1 MSSLEKL
8 GLWIADNPI
17 IVVVAAV
24 LLTFASL
31 NYAQQITMQ
40 GMNTEN
46 FVGKESPLYQLYD
59 HLFVERF
66 GTQSIVVIIEGDDV
80 TKPEVLK
87 AMLRTS
93 QQMET
98 VPKATGTQSI
108 ANIVAD
114 AWSEETGVREIPSSQ
129 EEIDKIL
136 SSAQG
141 VSSILPDKR
150 HTMLAVEMPLS
161 LSEDERSEL
170 LTETE
175 DAVST
180 AVFPP
185 DYGTTITGDPAL
197 QASIMA
203 EMTNSNG
210 PLMGLAAILM
220 VFALLLVFRHVKWP
234 LLPLP
239 IVLLGIVWTFGA
251 MGFLKIPMTMVS
263 MSAFPILIGIGID
276 YAIQFH
282 NRIDEEFSVGKTPA
296 EAVMNTVNHVA
307 GPVII
312 ALFITA
318 AGFLSL
324 LTSSVPM
331 IRDFGL
337 VCLIGLFMCYLS
349 ALFVGVTTLY
359 VVERKSN
366 SGSRRA
372 AKAATEDSGGSAIGS
387 VLEKSA
393 EFCIG
398 RWQAVLA
405 IALLLSLAG
414 TYADFQVPVET
425 DFKTYVPQD
434 LPPLVEFRH
443 MDNIFGGT
451 DEINLV
457 VQADDVTDPSTLEWM
472 DEFSSYMAT
481 SRGQVVA
488 ATSIATYIKAA
499 NGGEIPQDKTQIRD
513 IIDSIPA
520 SVKGQYLDGQDTAL
534 IDLNVGEAVS
544 NLGVEGVDRLIKEV
558 DKDLAWNPPPPGVSV
573 RETGDLVVMTTV
585 IGALTT
591 GRSEMTLLGL
601 VLIFFLLLVV
611 YRDLIKA
618 LLPVLPMLVVIG
630 WMGGVMYLGGLKYT
644 PLTATLGA
652 LILGVGSEYAILM
665 MERFY
670 EELDKVGDP
679 MKALKTSVNK
689 IGSALIASGLTTVFG
704 FAALM
709 ASPFMI
715 TNNFGLVT
723 VMAVIFALLTTFTVF
738 VVLMLRMEIRREA
751 FASATS
757 KIKDLKRRMTS

>member
-1 MSSLEKL
+1 
-8 GLWIADNPI
+8 
-17 IVVVAAV
+17 
-24 LLTFASL
+24 
-31 NYAQQITMQ
+31 
-40 GMNTEN
+40 
-46 FVGKESPLYQLYD
+46 
-59 HLFVERF
+59 
-66 GTQSIVVIIEGDDV
+66 
-80 TKPEVLK
+80 
-87 AMLRTS
+87 
-93 QQMET
+93 
-98 VPKATGTQSI
+98 
-108 ANIVAD
+108 
-114 AWSEETGVREIPSSQ
+114 
-129 EEIDKIL
+129 
-136 SSAQG
+136 
-141 VSSILPDKR
+141 
-150 HTMLAVEMPLS
+150 MLAVEMPLS

-359 VVERKSN
+359 EVERKSN

-372 AKAATEDSGGSAIGS
+372 AKAATEDSGGRAIGS

-457 VQADDVTDPSTLEWM
+457 VQADDVTDPSTLKWM

-488 ATSIATYIKAA
+488 ATSIALHQSRQWRR
-499 NGGEIPQDKTQIRD
+499 IPQDKTQIRD

-630 WMGGVMYLGGLKYT
+630 WM
-644 PLTATLGA
+644 
-652 LILGVGSEYAILM
+652 
-665 MERFY
+665 
-670 EELDKVGDP
+670 EE
-679 MKALKTSVNK
+679 
-689 IGSALIASGLTTVFG
+689 
-704 FAALM
+704 
-709 ASPFMI
+709 
-715 TNNFGLVT
+715 
-723 VMAVIFALLTTFTVF
+723 
-738 VVLMLRMEIRREA
+738 
-751 FASATS
+751 
-757 KIKDLKRRMTS
+757 